1 LRLVS
6 YYDPRDS
13 KTLLANPPLI
23 AVYPGDVANT
33 EAIKAGHTGWYQAG
47 VAAQNIVRMVK
58 DGDEAELEVYKPTKP
73 MIKVSVGK
81 VGSSSESLTGL
92 K

>member
-1 LRLVS
+1 MRSVS
-6 YYDPRDS
+6 HDEFADAE
-13 KTLLANPPLI
+13 KLLAKLTSM
-23 AVYPGDVANT
+23 VTHSGDVANT

-58 DGDEAELEVYKPTKP
+58 DGDEAELDVYKPTKP

-81 VGSSSESLTGL
+81 VGSWSIWL
-92 K
+92 KDLE

>member
-1 LRLVS
+1 VS
-6 YYDPRDS
+6 QDDS
-13 KTLLANPPLI
+13 HNAERPLANATLI
-23 AVYPGDVANT
+23 VAHPGDVANT

-81 VGSSSESLTGL
+81 VGNWSKATREPN
-92 K
+92 